1 MLYRIFTPT
10 IDKEPNKITCILR
23 YKLFYLVGLARFEL
37 AHARVKVWCLTAWLQ
52 PNINILYIITLLLYN
67 KKIIKAIK
75 NLWGGMWDSNPRSPV
90 PQTGALTNYA
100 TSTITLRLHA
110 YIIVQQNIVICQQ
123 LFFIF

>member
-10 IDKEPNKITCILR
+10 IDKEPKITCILR

-100 TSTITLRLHA
+100 KSTISIT
-110 YIIVQQNIVICQQ
+110 
-123 LFFIF
+123 

>member
-1 MLYRIFTPT
+1 MDLILFTLFSVVAGVAGFGPT
-10 IDKEPNKITCILR
+10 NT
-23 YKLFYLVGLARFEL
+23 
-37 AHARVKVWCLTAWLQ
+37 RVKVWCLTAWLQ

-100 TSTITLRLHA
+100 KSTVSIT
-110 YIIVQQNIVICQQ
+110 
-123 LFFIF
+123 